1 MLTLSIQPVAASLQ
15 VGFDNAMKNKSAN
28 GYGVGVFSPFHD
40 DGGWPFIYLILIYL
54 AFSFLSHAMDE

>member
-28 GYGVGVFSPFHD
+28 GSGVGVFFYLFHD
-40 DGGWPFIYLILIYL
+40 DGGWPFIYLLLIYL
-54 AFSFLSHAMDE
+54 TFFSS